1 MALPIIA
8 HFEGETVQ
16 TQIRRN
22 AEWDEYIVEFW
33 HRCNVQNN
41 RFAHRRGADYHTSDR
56 QDALDT
62 ASNSA
67 K

>member
-1 MALPIIA
+1 MALPIVA
-8 HFEGETVQ
+8 FFSGQDVQ

-33 HRCNVQNN
+33 HRDNVQG
-41 RFAHRRGADYHTSDR
+41 RFAHRPQADYHTSDK
-56 QDALDT
+56 QDAWST
-62 ASNSA
+62 AENSA